1 MLHAV
6 MCSYGN
12 CVYVVLLKIIVSSLA
27 GVSGFGRDL
36 GPRWRLY
43 LSGYKEVDL
52 LLTDLLFG
60 CLMLFIFDSFNFSA
74 VHPEMSGA

>member
-6 MCSYGN
+6 MYSYGK
-12 CVYVVLLKIIVSSLA
+12 CVYVVLLKIIVSSLG
-27 GVSGFGRDL
+27 GVSGFRRDL
-36 GPRWRLY
+36 GPRRRPY

-60 CLMLFIFDSFNFSA
+60 CLMLFILNSFNFST